1 METKEDF
8 ILVDINKCRGC
19 GNCLIV
25 CPLNEI
31 IDIDTQYG
39 KKTKNVLFK
48 VVNGAIDRKEIC
60 YECSDAPCIEACDKG
75 ILKKDENGLVYL
87 DLDIDMENISES
99 DIEKFKICD
108 ECDKKCI
115 EACPSGELFLT
126 TIKSDGKIFSV
137 PIKCDTC
144 DGDPQ
149 CVKVCPA
156 NAIKYINIS
165 KESYENKKK
174 HAEIIAKVSKLIS

>member
-60 YECSDAPCIEACDKG
+60 YECVDAPCIEACDKD

-99 DIEKFKICD
+99 DIEKFKIID
-108 ECDKKCI
+108 RVT
-115 EACPSGELFLT
+115 F
-126 TIKSDGKIFSV
+126 F
-137 PIKCDTC
+137 
-144 DGDPQ
+144 
-149 CVKVCPA
+149 
-156 NAIKYINIS
+156 NNYFF
-165 KESYENKKK
+165 
-174 HAEIIAKVSKLIS
+174 II